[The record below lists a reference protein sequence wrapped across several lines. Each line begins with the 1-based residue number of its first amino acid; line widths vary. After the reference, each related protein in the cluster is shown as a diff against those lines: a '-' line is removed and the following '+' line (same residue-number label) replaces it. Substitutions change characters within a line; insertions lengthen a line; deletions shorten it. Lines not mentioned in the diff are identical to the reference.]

1 MLPKLPSPSSK
12 LWRSRRQI
20 RSELE
25 DFFDIDGD
33 EPIELWAWVGAYD
46 HVVLCQLWG
55 PMTDL
60 PPAMPRFTREL
71 RQFWEERGS
80 PRMPA
85 RPTDAH
91 DALVDA
97 RHNLHR
103 FLLMT
108 GIGLTPARESGTTQP

>member
-1 MLPKLPSPSSK
+1 VLPKLPPPASQ
-12 LWRSRRQI
+12 LWRPRARI
-20 RSELE
+20 RSDLE
-25 DFFDIDGD
+25 GFFDIDGA

-71 RQFWEERGS
+71 RQLWEDRGRPRLPRRS
-80 PRMPA
+80 P
-85 RPTDAH
+85 DVH

-97 RHNLHR
+97 RDQLR
-103 FLLMT
+103 RYRLIT
-108 GIGLTPARESGTTQP
+108 ADDDAGREAAR